1 MLVTVE
7 VSRQFLTNE
16 YSLSITPFPLKH
28 SSDHAIFFQLVFHGI
43 SLHKILGGLFMC
55 VTIICFVTF
64 VTTG

>member
-7 VSRQFLTNE
+7 VSRQFLTNT

-28 SSDHAIFFQLVFHGI
+28 SSVHAIFFQLVFHGI
-43 SLHKILGGLFMC
+43 YLHKILGGLFMC
-55 VTIICFVTF
+55 GTVICLTY